1 MTIDLNDETNIVDT
15 DEIDY
20 ITIPGK
26 FDDSAITNVFINCF
40 FSDLFNNNITH

>member
-1 MTIDLNDETNIVDT
+1 MLIVFRLDGIRMIVTINQR
-15 DEIDY
+15 
-20 ITIPGK
+20 IPGK